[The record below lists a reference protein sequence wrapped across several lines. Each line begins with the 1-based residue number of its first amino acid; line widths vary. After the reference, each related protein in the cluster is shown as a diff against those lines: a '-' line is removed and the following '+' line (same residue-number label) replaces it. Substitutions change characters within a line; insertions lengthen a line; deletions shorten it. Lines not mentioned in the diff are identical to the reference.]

1 MRLAG
6 ATVGSSAAA
15 TSATASDER
24 LAAATSSARMTLYTS
39 RRGGDAHGIV
49 GLLTRLFGDGG
60 CSLRGRAAE
69 VARGQVAEELHHSLL
84 LLPVERDH
92 SPVARQP
99 HPRVVADR
107 ATGEKADFERQVS
120 VRVPPERDRV
130 EMPRHAVTL
139 EPREPHG
146 QQVLGTVQFAQ

>member
-24 LAAATSSARMTLYTS
+24 LAAATSSARMTRYTS
-39 RRGGDAHGIV
+39 RRGGDAHGIL

-69 VARGQVAEELHHSLL
+69 VARGQGAGEVHHSLF
-84 LLPVERDH
+84 LLPVKRDRL
-92 SPVARQP
+92 PMARQP
-99 HPRVVADR
+99 HPRVGAHR
-107 ATGEKADFERQVS
+107 AARGEAG
-120 VRVPPERDRV
+120 
-130 EMPRHAVTL
+130 L
-139 EPREPHG
+139 
-146 QQVLGTVQFAQ
+146 